1 MRGSEASVAVGVGE
15 AEVDKGEVQGGE
27 SHRAGP
33 HGLRGCSS
41 SRTAGITA
49 SVQTAEAWGLSPSR
63 FQQQQPRQDPE
74 KCAFSKASPHPSA
87 QRPTCRAAPGQLA
100 PRSDGM
106 GPRSHACC
114 LLWTQCLLRLSQKPQ
129 LPEPPPASRQ
139 PLSTWNRQAR
149 PVTLPTG
156 ASHLGGSHGGWP
168 LAGPCAHLLSPGTG
182 TVPCRPVLGAG
193 CWAGLSPEP
202 RLCPG
207 RAWGFLSPPTGSS
220 STPGNPSC
228 CSGPAV

>member
-74 KCAFSKASPHPSA
+74 KCAFSKAAPHPSA
-87 QRPTCRAAPGQLA
+87 HRAHLPSRPRT
-100 PRSDGM
+100 
-106 GPRSHACC
+106 
-114 LLWTQCLLRLSQKPQ
+114 
-129 LPEPPPASRQ
+129 
-139 PLSTWNRQAR
+139 
-149 PVTLPTG
+149 
-156 ASHLGGSHGGWP
+156 
-168 LAGPCAHLLSPGTG
+168 AGP
-182 TVPCRPVLGAG
+182 
-193 CWAGLSPEP
+193 EK
-202 RLCPG
+202 
-207 RAWGFLSPPTGSS
+207 
-220 STPGNPSC
+220 
-228 CSGPAV
+228 

>member
-1 MRGSEASVAVGVGE
+1 MRSREASRTEPGLTGCEGAAPLVRRASRPLS
-15 AEVDKGEVQGGE
+15 KPRRPGG
-27 SHRAGP
+27 SAP
-33 HGLRGCSS
+33 PDSS
-41 SRTAGITA
+41 SSSHGRTPRSA
-49 SVQTAEAWGLSPSR
+49 LSQR
-63 FQQQQPRQDPE
+63 QPPT
-74 KCAFSKASPHPSA
+74 PSA

-106 GPRSHACC
+106 GPRSHTCC

-168 LAGPCAHLLSPGTG
+168 LASPCAHLLSPGTG
-182 TVPCRPVLGAG
+182 TVPCWPVLGAG
-193 CWAGLSPEP
+193 LVLVLSPGYVQEG
-202 RLCPG
+202 PG
-207 RAWGFLSPPTGSS
+207 AS
-220 STPGNPSC
+220 
-228 CSGPAV
+228 